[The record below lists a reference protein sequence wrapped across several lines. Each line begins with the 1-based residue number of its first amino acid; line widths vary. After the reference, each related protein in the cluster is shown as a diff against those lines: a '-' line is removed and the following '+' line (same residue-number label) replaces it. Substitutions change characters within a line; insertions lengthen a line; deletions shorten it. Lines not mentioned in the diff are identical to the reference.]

1 MVPED
6 ATVDPVPSSS
16 SGSRAAASRPAKAA
30 GGGTGGA
37 KRKGGSG
44 GGGRAP
50 KKSRPD
56 YAARGAQL
64 SHQYDLQQEQEEQQ
78 MYGFDGGF
86 DGGGQMG
93 GMSGMQYG
101 HDAYDGYGAQ
111 GGGGFGE
118 QPPPWAHGASLGGL
132 PPVSGGFGEST
143 LGFGEHMGQL
153 QPNLLLTATD
163 EPRQRELLRGLQL
176 TRDFLRTLQQVPS
189 RPPPLAP
196 AAARRRPPART
207 SPRAPPWQA
216 PGLMQSTQNYFVRLN
231 MGSRYFLYVAAQI
244 VQINGDEL
252 QVCRREPSTL
262 SWTPHP

>member
-6 ATVDPVPSSS
+6 AAVDPVPPSS

-44 GGGRAP
+44 GGRAP

-64 SHQYDLQQEQEEQQ
+64 SHQYDLQQEQQQQQ

-93 GMSGMQYG
+93 GISGMQAG

-118 QPPPWAHGASLGGL
+118 QQPPWAHGASLGGL
-132 PPVSGGFGEST
+132 PPVGGGFGEST

-163 EPRQRELLRGLQL
+163 EPRQRELLQA
-176 TRDFLRTLQQVPS
+176 PS
-189 RPPPLAP
+189 RPPPLVP

-252 QVCRREPSTL
+252 QVSRREPSTL